1 MELMNLVAK
10 MTLDAS
16 EYDRQLA
23 ALVSNPPPEVPEIK
37 VIPIWDE
44 EGLRNFVEGTKQNKD
59 LTVKPTLET
68 DEYKD
73 KLKEAEGETNWFRDV
88 MTGVW
93 QGLKDALVAVGIT
106 GVISGVINYMRQGI
120 TLAAKNGDAIEKGA
134 KNLQLST
141 KAYQEYEYAL
151 GKSNLRITDL
161 TKAMSTFDQI
171 RGGSA
176 TKAQVEYLG
185 KLGINAEQATSGL
198 MSAEQMLD
206 AVMSSL
212 ADYKGADKGAI
223 IDAFFGKSANW
234 TGYFDKTSKEI
245 DDLKK
250 EAEELGL
257 VMSDES
263 IKNAVA
269 YQDATE
275 KLGNRLEAI
284 QRSFGEGILPLI
296 TEAVN
301 KLMLIVDF
309 FTGSD
314 TRTSSEKFTDL
325 DRKFESQI
333 NDITAK
339 GITAKTLAQ
348 TLMNMG
354 DTSGMD
360 ATQLAIWKGTAESL
374 INMIP
379 TLSGVIDTENGTIS
393 ETTDGINDL
402 IEAYIKLEKE
412 TAYQTS
418 KAERQNVLDQ
428 KQNKLTEE
436 AVTANEK
443 LAEAEGK
450 RNDAIDAY
458 NAVLKKYDKNAETV
472 GYDATLQDLQDAQDK
487 LLLSMSGDEYG
498 LAQATLELQNAR
510 KPLTELLGEAQRAQA
525 EVDKLTADIKQ
536 GTEDFEAWQAAHGN
550 ADAAIS
556 ETAQQAAADVQAVN
570 QQLGDIPSDVY
581 STIHILTDGEKP
593 EGFAKGNMNV
603 PYDMPAYL
611 HRGEMVLTKSQ
622 ARKYRDGG
630 GDGSGA
636 IVSAIQSMRSDLQNM
651 KLVVGQRIFGKTV
664 VDYGGNR
671 MNGYIGEA
679 ENRAA
684 AGYGT

>member
-1 MELMNLVAK
+1 MDLMNLVAK

-23 ALVSNPPPEVPEIK
+23 ALVSNPPPEIPEIK

-73 KLKEAEGETNWFRDV
+73 KLSEAEAETNWFREV

-93 QGLKDALVAVGIT
+93 QGLKDALVAIGIT

-269 YQDATE
+269 FQDATE
-275 KLGNRLEAI
+275 QLGNRLEAI

-309 FTGSD
+309 FTGTD
-314 TRTSSEKFTDL
+314 KRTSTEKFADL
-325 DRKFESQI
+325 EDKYQAQLQ
-333 NDITAK
+333 DIKATE
-339 GITAKTLAQ
+339 ITAKTLAN
-348 TLMNMG
+348 TLLNMG
-354 DTSGMD
+354 DTAGMD

-379 TLSGVIDTENGTIS
+379 TLSGVIDVENGTINESS
-393 ETTDGINDL
+393 EGIAKL
-402 IEAYIKLEKE
+402 IEQYSELARE

-418 KAERQNVLDQ
+418 KAERQNVIDQ
-428 KQNKLTEE
+428 KRNKLVDE
-436 AVTANEK
+436 ATKANEK
-443 LAEAEGK
+443 LAEAEGN
-450 RNDAIDAY
+450 RNKAIDEF
-458 NAVLKKYDKNAETV
+458 NKVVKKYEGDNATLL
-472 GYDATLQDLQDAQDK
+472 GYDATLQDIMNKQ
-487 LLLSMSGDEYG
+487 SSVVMSVGDENQKGYAAIE
-498 LAQATLELQNAR
+498 LAEAAT
-510 KPLTELLGEAQRAQA
+510 PLTQAINAANAAQA
-525 EVDKLTADIKQ
+525 EVEKLSADIAD
-536 GTEDFEAWQAAHGN
+536 GEAALAEWAESNGN
-550 ADAAIS
+550 ANAAIS

-570 QQLGDIPSDVY
+570 QQLSDIPSDVY
-581 STIHILTDGEKP
+581 TTIHILTDGEKP

>member
-73 KLKEAEGETNWFRDV
+73 KLAEAEAETNWFREV

-309 FTGSD
+309 FTGTD
-314 TRTSSEKFTDL
+314 KRTSTEKFVDL
-325 DRKFESQI
+325 EDKYQAQLQ
-333 NDITAK
+333 DIKATE
-339 GITAKTLAQ
+339 ITAKTLAN

-379 TLSGVIDTENGTIS
+379 TLSGVIDVENGTINESS
-393 ETTDGINDL
+393 EGIAKL
-402 IEAYIKLEKE
+402 IEQYSELARE

-418 KAERQNVLDQ
+418 KAERQNVIEQ
-428 KQNKLTEE
+428 KRNKLVDE
-436 AVTANEK
+436 ATKANEK
-443 LAEAEGK
+443 LAEAEGN
-450 RNDAIDAY
+450 RNKAIDAF
-458 NAVLKKYDKNAETV
+458 NDVIKKYDQNATLL
-472 GYDATLQDLQDAQDK
+472 GYDATLQDIMNKQ
-487 LLLSMSGDEYG
+487 SSVVMSVGDENQKGYAAIE
-498 LAQATLELQNAR
+498 LAEAA
-510 KPLTELLGEAQRAQA
+510 KPLTEAINAANAAQA
-525 EVDKLTADIKQ
+525 EVEKLSADIAD
-536 GTEDFEAWQAAHGN
+536 GEAALAEWAETNGN
-550 ADAAIS
+550 ANAAIS

-570 QQLGDIPSDVY
+570 QQLSDIPSDVY

>member
-1 MELMNLVAK
+1 MELMNLVASL
-10 MTLDAS
+10 TLDTTQFDKDVAVVVNTP
-16 EYDRQLA
+16 
-23 ALVSNPPPEVPEIK
+23 LVMPDVTPH
-37 VIPIWDE
+37 
-44 EGLRNFVEGTKQNKD
+44 
-59 LTVKPTLET
+59 LET
-68 DEYKD
+68 EPYK
-73 KLKEAEGETNWFRDV
+73 KELKEAQEETNWFKEV
-88 MTGVW
+88 MVGVW
-93 QGLKDALVAVGIT
+93 QGLKDALVTVGIT
-106 GVISGVINYMRQGI
+106 SVISGVINYMRQGVS
-120 TLAAKNGDAIEKGA
+120 LAIKNGDAIEKGA

-141 KAYQEYEYAL
+141 RAYQEYEYAL

-161 TKAMSTFDQI
+161 TKAMSTLDQI

-176 TKAQVEYLG
+176 TKTQIEYLG

-198 MSAEQMLD
+198 MSTEQMLD
-206 AVMSSL
+206 SVMGAL

-245 DDLKK
+245 DGLKK

-269 YQDATE
+269 FQDANE
-275 KLGNRLEAI
+275 KLADRLESI
-284 QRSFGEGILPLI
+284 KRSFGEGILPLI

-301 KLMLIVDF
+301 KLMMIVDF

-314 TRTSSEKFTDL
+314 TRTSTEKFTDL
-325 DRKFESQI
+325 DNRFEAQI
-333 NDITAK
+333 NDIKAK

-348 TLMNMG
+348 TLMGMG

-374 INMIP
+374 ITMIP
-379 TLSGVIDTENGTIS
+379 TLSGVIDTENGTITES
-393 ETTDGINDL
+393 TDGINDL
-402 IEAYIKLEKE
+402 IDAYIKLEKE

-418 KAERQNVLDQ
+418 KAERQNVIDQ
-428 KQNKLTEE
+428 KRNKLTDE
-436 AVTANEK
+436 AVKANDR

-458 NAVLKKYDKNAETV
+458 NAVLKKYNKNAETV
-472 GYDATLQDLQDAQDK
+472 GYDATIQDLQDAQTK
-487 LLLSMSGDEYG
+487 LLLTMSGDEYG
-498 LAQATLELQNAR
+498 IAEAQQELYNAR
-510 KPLTELLGEAQRAQA
+510 KPLTELLGEAQRAQEEVARLQTDITEGEAALA
-525 EVDKLTADIKQ
+525 EWIAEQ
-536 GTEDFEAWQAAHGN
+536 GEMNGETDAAAQAAT
-550 ADAAIS
+550 
-556 ETAQQAAADVQAVN
+556 EAVN
-570 QQLGDIPSDVY
+570 GLNTAIGETPTDVY
-581 STIHILTDGEKP
+581 TTFHIVTDGETP
-593 EGFAKGNMNV
+593 EGFAKGSINV
-603 PYDMPAYL
+603 PYDMPAFL
-611 HRGEMVLTKSQ
+611 HRGETVLTKSQ
-622 ARKYRDGG
+622 ARKYREGG

-671 MNGYIGEA
+671 VNNDSGEA

-684 AGYGT
+684 AGYGA

>member
-1 MELMNLVAK
+1 MELMNLVASL
-10 MTLDAS
+10 TLDTTQF
-16 EYDRQLA
+16 D
-23 ALVSNPPPEVPEIK
+23 
-37 VIPIWDE
+37 
-44 EGLRNFVEGTKQNKD
+44 KD
-59 LTVKPTLET
+59 VAVVVNTPLIMPDVKPKVDTT
-68 DEYKD
+68 EYTQD
-73 KLKEAEGETNWFRDV
+73 LKEAEKETNWFKEV
-88 MTGVW
+88 MVGVW

-106 GVISGVINYMRQGI
+106 GVISGVINYMRQGVS
-120 TLAAKNGDAIEKGA
+120 LAIKNGDAIEKGA

-141 KAYQEYEYAL
+141 RAYQEYEYAL

-185 KLGINAEQATSGL
+185 KLGINAEEATSGL
-198 MSAEQMLD
+198 MSAEQMLN
-206 AVMSSL
+206 AVMGAL

-245 DDLKK
+245 DGLKK

-269 YQDATE
+269 FQDANE
-275 KLGNRLEAI
+275 KLADRLEAI
-284 QRSFGEGILPLI
+284 KRSFGEGILPLI

-301 KLMLIVDF
+301 KLMMIVDF

-314 TRTSSEKFTDL
+314 TRTSTEKFTDL
-325 DRKFESQI
+325 DKRYENQL
-333 NDITAK
+333 NDIKAT

-348 TLMNMG
+348 TLLSMG

-374 INMIP
+374 ISMIP

-393 ETTDGINDL
+393 ESTDGINDL
-402 IEAYIKLEKE
+402 IDAYINLEKE

-418 KAERQNVLDQ
+418 KAERQNVIDQ
-428 KQNKLTEE
+428 KRNKLTEE
-436 AVTANEK
+436 AVKSNNK

-458 NAVLKKYDKNAETV
+458 NAVLKKYNKNAETV

-487 LLLSMSGDEYG
+487 LLLTMSGDEYG
-498 LAQATLELQNAR
+498 LAEAQRELYNAR
-510 KPLTELLGEAQRAQA
+510 QPLSDLLGEAQRAQ
-525 EVDKLTADIKQ
+525 E
-536 GTEDFEAWQAAHGN
+536 QAAKLQTDIADGETALAEWIDEQGEMHGET
-550 ADAAIS
+550 DAA
-556 ETAQQAAADVQAVN
+556 AQAATEAVN
-570 QQLGDIPSDVY
+570 GLNTAIGETPTDVY
-581 STIHILTDGEKP
+581 TTFHITTDGETP
-593 EGFAKGNMNV
+593 DGFAKGNWNV

-622 ARKYRDGG
+622 ARRYRDGN
-630 GDGSGA
+630 GD
-636 IVSAIQSMRSDLQNM
+636 
-651 KLVVGQRIFGKTV
+651 
-664 VDYGGNR
+664 VDYGVISQMIGDSLERAMNR
-671 MNGYIGEA
+671 VNVLLDGGKVGDMTTRRTNKNIRRRETAVLHGMG
-679 ENRAA
+679 
-684 AGYGT
+684 G

>member
-73 KLKEAEGETNWFRDV
+73 KLSEAEAETNWFREV

-309 FTGSD
+309 FTGTD
-314 TRTSSEKFTDL
+314 KRTSTEKFVDL
-325 DRKFESQI
+325 EDKYQAQLQ
-333 NDITAK
+333 DIKATE
-339 GITAKTLAQ
+339 ITAKTLAN
-348 TLMNMG
+348 TLLSMG

-379 TLSGVIDTENGTIS
+379 TLSGVIDVENGTINESS
-393 ETTDGINDL
+393 EGIAKL
-402 IEAYIKLEKE
+402 IEQYSELARE

-418 KAERQNVLDQ
+418 KAERQNVIEQ
-428 KQNKLTEE
+428 KRNKLVDE
-436 AVTANEK
+436 ATKANEK
-443 LAEAEGK
+443 LAEAEGN
-450 RNDAIDAY
+450 RNKAIDAF
-458 NAVLKKYDKNAETV
+458 NDVIKKYDQNATLL
-472 GYDATLQDLQDAQDK
+472 GYDATLQDIMNKQ
-487 LLLSMSGDEYG
+487 SSVVMSVGDENQKGYAAIE
-498 LAQATLELQNAR
+498 LAEAA
-510 KPLTELLGEAQRAQA
+510 KPLTEAINAANAAQA
-525 EVDKLTADIKQ
+525 EVEKLSADIAD
-536 GTEDFEAWQAAHGN
+536 GEAALAEWAETNGN
-550 ADAAIS
+550 ANAAIS

-570 QQLGDIPSDVY
+570 QQLSDIPSDVY

>member
-73 KLKEAEGETNWFRDV
+73 KLSEAEAETNWFREV

-309 FTGSD
+309 FTGTD
-314 TRTSSEKFTDL
+314 KRTSTEKFVDL
-325 DRKFESQI
+325 EDKYQAQLQ
-333 NDITAK
+333 DIKATE
-339 GITAKTLAQ
+339 ITAKTLAN

-379 TLSGVIDTENGTIS
+379 TLSGVIDVENGTINESS
-393 ETTDGINDL
+393 EGIAKL
-402 IEAYIKLEKE
+402 IEQYSELARE

-418 KAERQNVLDQ
+418 KAERQNVIEQ
-428 KQNKLTEE
+428 KRNKLVDE
-436 AVTANEK
+436 ATKANEK
-443 LAEAEGK
+443 LAEAEGN
-450 RNDAIDAY
+450 RNKAIDAF
-458 NAVLKKYDKNAETV
+458 NDVIKKYDQNATLL
-472 GYDATLQDLQDAQDK
+472 GYDATLQDIMNKQ
-487 LLLSMSGDEYG
+487 SSVVMSVGDENQKGYAAIE
-498 LAQATLELQNAR
+498 LAEAA
-510 KPLTELLGEAQRAQA
+510 KPLTEAINAANAAQA
-525 EVDKLTADIKQ
+525 EVEKLSADIAD
-536 GTEDFEAWQAAHGN
+536 GEAALAEWAETNGN
-550 ADAAIS
+550 ANAAIS

-570 QQLGDIPSDVY
+570 QQLSDIPSDVY